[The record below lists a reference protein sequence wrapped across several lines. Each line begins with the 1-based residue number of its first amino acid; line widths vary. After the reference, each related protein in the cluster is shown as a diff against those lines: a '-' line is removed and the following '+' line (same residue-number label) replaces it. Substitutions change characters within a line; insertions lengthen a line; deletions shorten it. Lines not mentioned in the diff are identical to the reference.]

1 MAAEL
6 TRSRWL
12 SVRAMIKSR
21 LKIETPCGVL
31 LVAPIE
37 ELEVLQSKATA
48 EELKSVEGISAP
60 SRRRERLA
68 WRILLREFLA
78 ETGADAGAVETAVVA
93 VEGGTDADVAE
104 TAVAVVERGAETEA
118 RVVASDFRIE
128 YAASGA
134 PQIINSDFSYISV
147 SHSRTHVAVML
158 SLRACGVDIESV
170 ERNFD
175 RVADRYI
182 SAEERAL
189 SCEEWWPAAI
199 WAAKEALYKMI
210 QREGVDLRRDLR
222 IINFDATTCNISAI
236 ILGRESVTLRLERHS
251 DQVLVYTL

>member
-1 MAAEL
+1 
-6 TRSRWL
+6 
-12 SVRAMIKSR
+12 MIKSR

-37 ELEVLQSKATA
+37 ELEVLQSKASA

-78 ETGADAGAVETAVVA
+78 ETGADAGATE
-93 VEGGTDADVAE
+93 
-104 TAVAVVERGAETEA
+104 AVAAAVERGAETEA

-134 PQIINSDFSYISV
+134 PQIIKSDFSYISV
-147 SHSRTHVAVML
+147 SHSCTHVAVML
-158 SLRACGVDIESV
+158 SHRACGVDIESV

-251 DQVLVYTL
+251 DHVLVYAL

>member
-37 ELEVLQSKATA
+37 ELAVLQGKATA
-48 EELKSVEGISAP
+48 EELNSVEGISAP

-78 ETGADAGAVETAVVA
+78 ETGADAGATETVA
-93 VEGGTDADVAE
+93 A
-104 TAVAVVERGAETEA
+104 VERGTETEA
-118 RVVASDFRIE
+118 MVVASDFRIE

-134 PQIINSDFSYISV
+134 PQIINTAFSYISV
-147 SHSRTHVAVML
+147 SHSRTYVAVML

-182 SAEERAL
+182 SAAERAL

-199 WAAKEALYKMI
+199 WAAKEALFKMI

>member
-6 TRSRWL
+6 TRLRWL

-48 EELKSVEGISAP
+48 EELNSVEGISAP

-78 ETGADAGAVETAVVA
+78 ETGADAGATE
-93 VEGGTDADVAE
+93 
-104 TAVAVVERGAETEA
+104 AVAAAVERGAETEA
-118 RVVASDFRIE
+118 MVVASDFRIE

-158 SLRACGVDIESV
+158 SHRACGVDIESV

-251 DQVLVYTL
+251 DHVLVYTL

>member
-21 LKIETPCGVL
+21 LKIATPCGVL

-78 ETGADAGAVETAVVA
+78 ETGASVGVTETVA
-93 VEGGTDADVAE
+93 A
-104 TAVAVVERGAETEA
+104 VERGTETEA
-118 RVVASDFRIE
+118 MVVASDFRIE

-158 SLRACGVDIESV
+158 SHRACGVDIESV